1 VALAWFSGWAD
12 NRSIG
17 VDESGTRGRY
27 VRMKIAKALI
37 LTGGRGTARASWQG
51 VSDGPQHLFPLANR
65 PILFHVLE
73 SLRRAGLLEA
83 TIVTDPLSRG
93 PIGDAVGDG
102 RRFSLDVKVCEVEDP
117 AELGGALESCESFIA
132 DEPVLV
138 HQADALLGVPLN
150 GHIASFADD
159 RLDALALR
167 MPSKP
172 SALAELAPGYMLSPH
187 ALSLLREHPAAAAN
201 PISEVRAH
209 GGRVRIASV
218 EGCLPCHGDLE
229 ALLDGNRQMLQELA
243 VGMEDLAL
251 PGCDI
256 QGPVSVHPSAD
267 VRSSTLRGPLVIGP
281 DAVLRDAYVGPY
293 TSVGAGVE
301 IDGAEIEH
309 SIVLPRAQLRYV
321 GTRIES
327 SVIGAGA
334 RVAREFRKPS
344 ATTRLS
350 IGPGAEVLFS

>member
-1 VALAWFSGWAD
+1 
-12 NRSIG
+12 
-17 VDESGTRGRY
+17 
-27 VRMKIAKALI
+27 MKIAKALI
-37 LTGGRGTARASWQG
+37 LTGSRGTARASWQG

-83 TIVTDPLSRG
+83 TIVTDPASRG
-93 PIGDAVGDG
+93 AIGDAVGDG
-102 RRFSLDVKVCEVEDP
+102 RRFNLDVRYAEIDEP
-117 AELGGALESCESFIA
+117 AELGGALATCESFIA

-138 HQADALLGVPLN
+138 HQADALLHMPLN
-150 GHIASFADD
+150 GHIASFSDD

-172 SALAELAPGYMLSPH
+172 SSLQDLAPGYMLSPQ
-187 ALSLLREHPAAAAN
+187 ALALLRERPGAAAN

-209 GGRVRIASV
+209 GGRVRITAV
-218 EGCLPCHGDLE
+218 EGCLPCHGDIDV
-229 ALLDGNRQMLQELA
+229 LLDGNRRMLKELA
-243 VGMEDLAL
+243 ASMEELSL
-251 PGCDI
+251 PGCDV
-256 QGPVSVHPSAD
+256 QGPVSVHPTAD
-267 VRSSTLRGPLVIGP
+267 VQSSTLRGPLVIGP
-281 DAVLRDAYVGPY
+281 EAVLRDAYVGPY
-293 TSVGAGVE
+293 TSIGAGVE
-301 IDGAEIEH
+301 VDGAEIEH

-344 ATTRLS
+344 STTRLS

>member
-1 VALAWFSGWAD
+1 
-12 NRSIG
+12 
-17 VDESGTRGRY
+17 
-27 VRMKIAKALI
+27 MKIAKALI
-37 LTGGRGTARASWQG
+37 LTGSRGTARASWQG

-83 TIVTDPLSRG
+83 TIVTDPASRAA
-93 PIGDAVGDG
+93 IGDAVGDG
-102 RRFSLDVKVCEVEDP
+102 RRFNLDVRYAEIDEP
-117 AELGGALESCESFIA
+117 AELGGALATCESFIA

-138 HQADALLGVPLN
+138 HQADALLHVPLN
-150 GHIASFADD
+150 GHIATFSDD

-172 SALAELAPGYMLSPH
+172 SSLQDLAPGYMLSPQ
-187 ALSLLREHPAAAAN
+187 ALTLLREHPGAAAN

-209 GGRVRIASV
+209 GGRVRITAV
-218 EGCLPCHGDLE
+218 EGCLPCHGDIE
-229 ALLDGNRQMLQELA
+229 VLLDGNRRMLKELA
-243 VGMEDLAL
+243 VSMEEVTL
-251 PGCDI
+251 PGCDV
-256 QGPVSVHPSAD
+256 QGPVSVHPTAD
-267 VRSSTLRGPLVIGP
+267 VQSSTLRGPLVIGP
-281 DAVLRDAYVGPY
+281 QAVLRDAYVGPY
-293 TSVGAGVE
+293 TSIGAGVE
-301 IDGAEIEH
+301 VDGAEIEH